1 MDIDTCISK
10 YLSMASKIFPEEGF
24 ISGSIV
30 AKLFKGVKGEARF
43 DAKTLENV
51 VIEMVSE
58 KFGGQGEDLLLP
70 TEQSKQDAPQ
80 CRT

>member
-10 YLSMASKIFPEEGF
+10 YLSMAPNLFPEEGF
-24 ISGSIV
+24 ISGSKV
-30 AKLFKGVKGEARF
+30 RKFLKGVKGEARF
-43 DAKTLENV
+43 DAKSFEKV

-58 KFGGQGEDLLLP
+58 TFGDQGEDILLQP
-70 TEQSKQDAPQ
+70 GQSEQDAPQ